1 MYKLSFKMFEMVKR
15 DKIVIKK
22 NMVKFKLVINKLVE
36 DILEDFFIVKGS
48 IFNNLKIK
56 NIIIKRIELNEQRD
70 VDVIKKYSMKIK
82 QRFFIFV
89 NGKLEVRE
97 ESEGYDLFLMIF

>member
-22 NMVKFKLVINKLVE
+22 NMVKFKLVINKLVK

-56 NIIIKRIELNEQRD
+56 NIIFKRIELNE
-70 VDVIKKYSMKIK
+70 
-82 QRFFIFV
+82 
-89 NGKLEVRE
+89 
-97 ESEGYDLFLMIF
+97 

>member
-56 NIIIKRIELNEQRD
+56 NIIVKRIELNE
-70 VDVIKKYSMKIK
+70 
-82 QRFFIFV
+82 
-89 NGKLEVRE
+89 
-97 ESEGYDLFLMIF
+97 

>member
-15 DKIVIKK
+15 DKIIIKK
-22 NMVKFKLVINKLVE
+22 NMVKFKSVINKLVE

-56 NIIIKRIELNEQRD
+56 NIIIKRIELNE
-70 VDVIKKYSMKIK
+70 
-82 QRFFIFV
+82 
-89 NGKLEVRE
+89 
-97 ESEGYDLFLMIF
+97 

>member
-56 NIIIKRIELNEQRD
+56 NIIIKRIELNEQGD

-89 NGKLEVRE
+89 NGKLETRE

>member
-36 DILEDFFIVKGS
+36 DISEDFFIVKGS

-56 NIIIKRIELNEQRD
+56 NIIIKRIELND
-70 VDVIKKYSMKIK
+70 
-82 QRFFIFV
+82 
-89 NGKLEVRE
+89 
-97 ESEGYDLFLMIF
+97 

>member
-56 NIIIKRIELNEQRD
+56 SIIIKRIELNE
-70 VDVIKKYSMKIK
+70 
-82 QRFFIFV
+82 
-89 NGKLEVRE
+89 
-97 ESEGYDLFLMIF
+97 

>member
-36 DILEDFFIVKGS
+36 DILEYFFIVKGS

-56 NIIIKRIELNEQRD
+56 NIIIKRIELNE
-70 VDVIKKYSMKIK
+70 
-82 QRFFIFV
+82 
-89 NGKLEVRE
+89 
-97 ESEGYDLFLMIF
+97 

>member
-56 NIIIKRIELNEQRD
+56 NIIFKRIELNE
-70 VDVIKKYSMKIK
+70 
-82 QRFFIFV
+82 
-89 NGKLEVRE
+89 
-97 ESEGYDLFLMIF
+97 

>member
-56 NIIIKRIELNEQRD
+56 NIIIKRIELNE
-70 VDVIKKYSMKIK
+70 
-82 QRFFIFV
+82 
-89 NGKLEVRE
+89 
-97 ESEGYDLFLMIF
+97 

>member
-56 NIIIKRIELNEQRD
+56 NIIIKRIELND
-70 VDVIKKYSMKIK
+70 
-82 QRFFIFV
+82 
-89 NGKLEVRE
+89 
-97 ESEGYDLFLMIF
+97 

>member
-56 NIIIKRIELNEQRD
+56 NITIKRIELNE
-70 VDVIKKYSMKIK
+70 
-82 QRFFIFV
+82 
-89 NGKLEVRE
+89 
-97 ESEGYDLFLMIF
+97 

>member
-22 NMVKFKLVINKLVE
+22 NMVKFKSVINKLVE

-56 NIIIKRIELNEQRD
+56 NIIIKRIELNE
-70 VDVIKKYSMKIK
+70 
-82 QRFFIFV
+82 
-89 NGKLEVRE
+89 
-97 ESEGYDLFLMIF
+97 

>member
-22 NMVKFKLVINKLVE
+22 NMVKFKLVINKLDE

-56 NIIIKRIELNEQRD
+56 NIIIKRIELNE
-70 VDVIKKYSMKIK
+70 
-82 QRFFIFV
+82 
-89 NGKLEVRE
+89 
-97 ESEGYDLFLMIF
+97 

>member
-15 DKIVIKK
+15 DKIIIKK
-22 NMVKFKLVINKLVE
+22 NMVKFKSVINKLVE

>member
-56 NIIIKRIELNEQRD
+56 NIIFKRIELNEQGD

-89 NGKLEVRE
+89 NGKLEARE

>member
-15 DKIVIKK
+15 DKVVIKK